1 MARKPAKKS
10 STNNAPPSLALKPG
24 LITVAFALG
33 WGALNEPGYLT
44 IESMTIW
51 VLTTGAVA
59 LVAHAALVLFAPLL
73 KIVIGQCQVAIQHIR
88 TEQKS

>member
-1 MARKPAKKS
+1 
-10 STNNAPPSLALKPG
+10 
-24 LITVAFALG
+24 
-33 WGALNEPGYLT
+33 
-44 IESMTIW
+44 MTIW

-73 KIVIGQCQVAIQHIR
+73 KIVIGQCQVAIQHVR